1 MAGPAVLLV
10 ALWSA
15 VVPVAAATTTTN
27 TTTTPAQP
35 VPLSGAGAERQ
46 EPAAE
51 PLPPPPPPP
60 PPPAELLTPPAPR
73 GYGDAGS
80 SELALGLGYSSNSG
94 LLAAGG
100 YRYFVWDGVA
110 PGVEATYIGG
120 GAFFSKVGL
129 VLGALRLV
137 PLRSRGVAVVL
148 TGRAGR
154 VFLADHQDGWAA
166 GGGGGVIIFLGD
178 AGNVGLEIGYE
189 ALRLLP
195 RSFCADLRSCVLH
208 GPVFGLR
215 ISF

>member
-1 MAGPAVLLV
+1 M
-10 ALWSA
+10 
-15 VVPVAAATTTTN
+15 
-27 TTTTPAQP
+27 P
-35 VPLSGAGAERQ
+35 VPGAAEERQ

-51 PLPPPPPPP
+51 PPPQ
-60 PPPAELLTPPAPR
+60 PPPAPPEIPGLPAAR
-73 GYGDAGS
+73 RYGDAGS
-80 SELALGLGYSSNSG
+80 SELAVGLGYSSDSG

-100 YRYFVWDGVA
+100 FRYFVWDGVA
-110 PGVEATYIGG
+110 PGVEATFIGG
-120 GAFFSKVGL
+120 GALFSKVGL

-137 PLRSRGVAVVL
+137 PLRSRSLAVVL

-166 GGGGGVIIFLGD
+166 GGGGGVIIFFGD

-195 RSFCADLRSCVLH
+195 SSFCADLRSCVLH